1 MLIVTV
7 QTTELPYI
15 APGERVE
22 IRQIGAG
29 LTRIIVRF
37 GFIEDPD
44 IPAGIRLAIEQGNLE
59 TDLDLAAIT
68 YVTGRD
74 TVIPSGRIVGM
85 AHWREVIFSIEH
97 RNSTRGAV
105 YFAIPANQVIEIGTE
120 IEI

>member
-1 MLIVTV
+1 MIKKPGRPLDRADDACRTGGPPLDD
-7 QTTELPYI
+7 ESHLHP
-15 APGERVE
+15 APLDPERNVSDE
-22 IRQIGAG
+22 H
-29 LTRIIVRF
+29 
-37 GFIEDPD
+37 GFL
-44 IPAGIRLAIEQGNLE
+44 GVVEQGKLE
-59 TDLDLAAIT
+59 ADLDLAAIT

-85 AHWREVIFSIEH
+85 AHWREVLFSIVD